1 MSAQQSAIQQTL
13 LPRASIDAFYAD
25 TATRDALGMTMGDW
39 RMARV
44 SVNTHEGG
52 LETATEHYKS
62 QPSPELVVVELP
74 SAANDVEGAI
84 EQLASYCRPGTGAII
99 LGQTNDVRLYRR
111 LTEMGVSDYLV
122 GPYGTEEL
130 IGSFAKGLA
139 NVSGAGGK
147 LVSVI
152 GAKGGVGATT
162 LAQVLVWLGAEWRQS
177 SSFLADLNGL
187 AGTSGIAFG
196 CEAKR
201 SMDELLESIVD
212 GKFDAEMLSRV
223 AEPIGDYIR
232 LLPGGRG
239 IYTPDTYATDSIETL
254 IGEAR
259 TLGDV
264 TVVDLPAGMHPLT
277 GYVAGMADHVVLVTT
292 PLLSSLR
299 NARMIMDELKQKRGN
314 DAPISVVVNNMG
326 LADRAELSIEAVKDA
341 LEVKEISTVSHAPSL
356 FTLAETNGKYFAN
369 DRTAQK
375 VLKDLKPLV
384 ETIYSKASATTAP
397 AQKPT
402 VSASPLAAIN
412 DLVHGLIKTPK
423 NA

>member
-1 MSAQQSAIQQTL
+1 MSAAAIQQTL
-13 LPRASIDAFYAD
+13 LPRAAIDAFYAD

-44 SVNTHEGG
+44 ALNTHKGG
-52 LETATEHYKS
+52 LEAATDYYRS
-62 QPSPELVVVELP
+62 QPSPDLVVVELP

-84 EQLASYCRPGTGAII
+84 DQLASHCQPGTGAIV

-147 LVSVI
+147 LVAVI

-162 LAQVLVWLGAEWRQS
+162 LSQALAWMGGEYRQG
-177 SSFLADLNGL
+177 SSFIADLNGL
-187 AGTSGIAFG
+187 SGTSGIAFG

-201 SMDELLESIVD
+201 SMDELLESIAD

-223 AEPIGDYIR
+223 AEPVGDYIR

-239 IYTPDTYATDSIETL
+239 IYSPDTYATENIEAL
-254 IGEAR
+254 LAEAR

-264 TVVDLPAGMHPLT
+264 TVVDVPAGMHPLT
-277 GYVAGMADHVVLVTT
+277 RYVAAMADHVVMVTT

-299 NARMIMDELKQKRGN
+299 NARMMMDELKQKRGG
-314 DAPISVVVNNMG
+314 DAPISIVVNNVG
-326 LADRAELSIEAVKDA
+326 LADRAELPLEAVKDA
-341 LEVKEISTVSHAPSL
+341 LEVKTVHSVSHAPNL
-356 FTLAETNGKYFAN
+356 FTLAETHGKYFAN
-369 DRTAQK
+369 DRQAQK
-375 VLKDLKPLV
+375 VLRDLKSLV
-384 ETIYSKASATTAP
+384 EQIYVKQGSQAAAQPMADAGLSLAGLATLVNGLMPKPKSA
-397 AQKPT
+397 
-402 VSASPLAAIN
+402 
-412 DLVHGLIKTPK
+412 
-423 NA
+423 

>member
-1 MSAQQSAIQQTL
+1 MSAIQQTL

-44 SVNTHEGG
+44 AINTHEGG
-52 LETATEHYKS
+52 LETATEYYKS

-84 EQLASYCRPGTGAII
+84 EQLASYCSPGTGAII

-162 LAQVLVWLGAEWRQS
+162 LSQVLVWLGAEWRQS

-201 SMDELLESIVD
+201 SMDELLESIAD

-254 IGEAR
+254 IAEAR

-264 TVVDLPAGMHPLT
+264 TVVDTPAGMHPLT
-277 GYVAGMADHVVLVTT
+277 RYVSAMADHVVLVTT

-299 NARMIMDELKQKRGN
+299 NARMMMDELKQKRGS
-314 DAPISVVVNNMG
+314 DAPISIVVNNLG
-326 LADRAELSIEAVKDA
+326 LADRAELPLEAVKDA
-341 LEVKEISTVSHAPSL
+341 LEVKEVCTLNHTPAL

-369 DRTAQK
+369 DRAAQK
-375 VLKDLKPLV
+375 ALRDLKPLV
-384 ETIYSKASATTAP
+384 DEIFSKPSANPAGAVKAAP
-397 AQKPT
+397 
-402 VSASPLAAIN
+402 SASPLAAFN
-412 DLVHGLIKTPK
+412 DLVTGLIKTPK